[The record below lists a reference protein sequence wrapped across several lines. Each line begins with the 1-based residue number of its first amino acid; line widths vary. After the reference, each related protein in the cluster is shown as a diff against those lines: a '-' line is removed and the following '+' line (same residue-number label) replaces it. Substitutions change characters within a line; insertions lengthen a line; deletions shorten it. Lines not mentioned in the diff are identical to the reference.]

1 MQMKRI
7 YCDNAA
13 STPLD
18 KDILKKMN
26 DISERTI
33 GNPSSIHKFGQESKA
48 ILERARLSVCN
59 SLGCNRSELIFT
71 SCGTESNNIALLGI
85 LKPGDHFITSTY
97 EHPAIL
103 KVANILGKKGIEV
116 SYVRPHH
123 NGKISTIDIEKEIKP
138 HTKLISIMFVN
149 NEIGTINPINEI
161 SEISHNEDIIFHTDA
176 VQCVGKKRINLRET
190 KIDLLSLSAHKF
202 YGPKGVGALFIRDGV
217 DLRPTYIGGS
227 QENNLSPGTENIIG
241 IYGLSL
247 ALEMSLDLM
256 EQRNK
261 LTTKNESLFINSLK
275 ELNLNFNINGED
287 RLPGILN
294 LTFMD
299 ILSTDLVMA
308 LDIDGYAISGGSACS
323 SGITAAPNTL
333 IEIGLNEDLAKK
345 TVRISFGKDIT
356 ENNIIN
362 LAKSISIIIR
372 NTNE

>member
-1 MQMKRI
+1 MKRI

-18 KDILKKMN
+18 KDILNKMN
-26 DISERTI
+26 DIADRAI

-48 ILERARLSVCN
+48 ILERARLSACK

-97 EHPAIL
+97 EHPAVL
-103 KVANILGKKGIEV
+103 KVANILEKKGVEV
-116 SYVRPHH
+116 SYIKPQYS
-123 NGKISTIDIEKEIKP
+123 GKICTADIEKEIRP

-161 SEISHNEDIIFHTDA
+161 SEMSHSKNIIFHTDA
-176 VQCVGKKRINLRET
+176 VQYIGKEEINLKET

-202 YGPKGVGALFIRDGV
+202 YGPKGAGALFIRDGI
-217 DLRPTYIGGS
+217 DLHPTYIGGS

-247 ALEMSLDLM
+247 ALEMSL
-256 EQRNK
+256 
-261 LTTKNESLFINSLK
+261 TTAKERKQVTAKNESTFIDTLK
-275 ELNLNFNINGED
+275 KLNLNFNINGED

-299 ILSTDLVMA
+299 ILSTDLVMG
-308 LDIDGYAISGGSACS
+308 LDMSGYAISGGSACS
-323 SGITAAPNTL
+323 SGITTAPNTL

-356 ENNIIN
+356 KNNIIK
-362 LAKSISIIIR
+362 LAKSISTIIR
-372 NTNE
+372 DTNE